1 MNRKWVMALL
11 LMSFCGCA
19 NADDQDARQKISMPD
34 RMKEHMLGQM
44 RDHLLAVHDIQVALA
59 KGELDTASDIAETRL
74 GVSSMPAQM
83 QQNMAPYMPQA
94 MRMMGMDMHK
104 AASRFARTA
113 TEGDTL
119 RALGS
124 LSEVTQRCVA
134 CHAAYR
140 IN

>member
-11 LMSFCGCA
+11 LMSFCGFA
-19 NADDQDARQKISMPD
+19 NAADQNARQKISMPD
-34 RMKEHMLGQM
+34 MMKEHMLGQM
-44 RDHLLAVHDIQVALA
+44 RDHLLALHEIQVALA
-59 KGELDTASDIAETRL
+59 KGKLDTASDIAETRL
-74 GVSSMPAQM
+74 GVSSMPTSM
-83 QQNMAPYMPQA
+83 QQGMAPYMPQA

-119 RALGS
+119 RALDS
-124 LSEVTQRCVA
+124 LSDVTQRCVA

>member
-1 MNRKWVMALL
+1 MNSRLILALL
-11 LMSFCGCA
+11 LMLFYGFA
-19 NADDQDARQKISMPD
+19 KADEQDARIKINMPD

-44 RDHLLAVHDIQVALA
+44 RDHLLALHGIQVAIA
-59 KGELDTASDIAETRL
+59 RGDLDKAGDIAETRL

-83 QQNMAPYMPQA
+83 QQQMAPYMPQA
-94 MRMMGMDMHK
+94 MRMTGMEMHK

-119 RALGS
+119 RALDS
-124 LSEVTQRCVA
+124 LSAVTQQCVA

-140 IN
+140 VN